1 MKHKI
6 ILLYFLTFLSI
17 YISAQTVISN
27 TEHKLNWQSIQK
39 WYIKDYAKSV
49 ISFEG
54 AFYPTEDQ
62 IPYFNKRISIDPA
75 FVYNVSLE
83 NITYNNL
90 SADETS
96 LLPSSIFLTEK
107 PQISTEILKERG
119 NSFLDIR
126 ILPFVKQEGE
136 IIKISSFNLKIEKNN
151 SAQKAQA
158 ITRHTYADNSVL
170 STGKFVKIK
179 VANSGVYKL
188 TFEDLNSMGITPAN
202 VRIFGY
208 GGAVLEQSFS
218 VAKLDDLPELS
229 IHMEKGSDGV
239 FNAGDYILF
248 YAQGINKWSYDK
260 SKGMFTHTINSYST
274 HGFYFV
280 TSDVGIGKKIETKTI
295 ALPENSTIIPVDEF
309 TDYAVHENEL
319 VSLALSGKE
328 FYGEKFSEQT
338 SYNFNFNFPNPV
350 PSNSTKV
357 RLDVASTATA
367 ISTFNLSLNGSQLKS
382 LQVSKKSDGDLYE
395 RGKSANGIF
404 SFSPTKNEFGFTL
417 TYIKPTSA
425 ATAYLNYL
433 EVNARRLLKM
443 SGSVMQFQNVDYL
456 GMGSFNQYNLSDA
469 GANVQIWD
477 ITNPQNIARMS
488 TETIDGKL
496 TFTAPGTEVMNYIAI
511 DPTISSAFS
520 KPEIVGVV
528 PNQNLHALQP
538 VDMVILTHPDFVSQA
553 EELAQAHREIDQLTV
568 AVVTTTQVYNE
579 FSSGTPDATAYRWVM
594 KMIYDRALNSG
605 NTADIPKYLLLFG
618 RGTFDNRKLL
628 SSSGNNHILTYQAEN
643 SLVETLSYVTDDYYA
658 FLDDNEG
665 TQVSSNLLDL
675 GIGRFPVATAEQATN
690 VVEKT
695 ISYMKNEKKGIW
707 KNQLC
712 FLADDGDAALH
723 MKQADSITA
732 LLGRN
737 YPAYQMNKIYLDSY
751 LQEVS
756 ASGETYPLAR
766 TKFHDLLRNG
776 LFLLNYTGHA
786 GSVGW
791 TNEQILS
798 IADVKSLSNQELPL
812 WIGATCD
819 FLQFD
824 IKAISAG
831 EQVVLNPY
839 GGGIGILSAAR
850 PVYASQNFTINKLV
864 CDNLFKRVNG
874 KHYRIG
880 DVIALAKNNV
890 GSEINKLSYVYMG
903 DPAIKLNYPTTY
915 TVKTTHINDSTI
927 EGKDTLKAMS
937 VVKVRGFI
945 ADASGNKAE
954 NFNGE
959 LHAMAYDKIQKLTT
973 MNNHGDGT
981 LTYFDRTNALF
992 SGKTIVTN
1000 GEYSFTFMLPKDIKY
1015 NYGGGRINYYAS
1027 DNSTNDEAQGY
1038 FENFVIGGTNTHVN
1052 LETDGP
1058 TLSMCLNSEEFKS
1071 GDQVNESPLFIAKIS
1086 DINGI
1091 NRVGSGIG
1099 HDLLLTIDE
1108 DPNQSIVV
1116 NDYFNA
1122 TANSYTDG
1130 VVKYQL
1136 SGLEN
1141 GKHTL
1146 TFKAWDLL
1154 NNSSSQ
1160 TIDFEVVKGLAP
1172 NIFSVYNY
1180 PNPVKTGTSIIVNHD
1195 RPETIL
1201 NTTIEIFD
1209 LSGRKIWSFSQSN
1222 ADNVNWD
1229 LIGNDGIKV
1238 KSGIYLYKV
1247 SINTIDSDVCS
1258 KTNKMLIIE

>member
-62 IPYFNKRISIDPA
+62 IPYFNKRISIDPT

-83 NITYNNL
+83 NITYSNL
-90 SADETS
+90 SADESS
-96 LLPSSIFLTEK
+96 LFPSSISLTEN

-126 ILPFVKQEGE
+126 ILPFVKQEE
-136 IIKISSFNLKIEKNN
+136 KIIKISSFNLKIEKNN

-170 STGKFVKIK
+170 SEGKFVKIK

-218 VAKLDDLPELS
+218 VTKNDDLPELS

-260 SKGMFTHTINSYST
+260 SKGLFTHTINSYST
-274 HGFYFV
+274 HGYYFI
-280 TSDVGIGKKIETKTI
+280 TSDAGVGKKIETKTI
-295 ALPENSTIIPVDEF
+295 VLPENPTIIPVDEF
-309 TDYAVHENEL
+309 TDYAVHESEL
-319 VSLALSGKE
+319 ASLAFSGKE
-328 FYGEKFSEQT
+328 FYGEKFGEQT
-338 SYNFNFNFPNPV
+338 SYNFKFNFPNPV

-357 RLDVASTATA
+357 RLDVASTANA
-367 ISTFNLSLNGSQLKS
+367 ISTFNLALDGSQLKS

-404 SFSPTKNEFGFTL
+404 SFLPTKDELGFTL
-417 TYIKPTSA
+417 TYIKPTSSA
-425 ATAYLNYL
+425 IAYLNYL

-456 GMGSFNQYNLSDA
+456 GMESFNQYRLSDA
-469 GANVQIWD
+469 GTNVQIWD
-477 ITNPQNIARMS
+477 ITNPQNIVRMPA
-488 TETIDGKL
+488 ETIDGKL
-496 TFTAPGTEVMNYIAI
+496 TFTAPGNEVVNYIAI
-511 DPTISSAFS
+511 DPTVPSAFS

-594 KMIYDRALNSG
+594 KMLYDRALNSG
-605 NTADIPKYLLLFG
+605 NTADMPKYLLLFG

-628 SSSGNNHILTYQAEN
+628 STSGNNHILTYQAEN
-643 SLVETLSYVTDDYYA
+643 SLVETLSYVTDDYFA

-665 TQVSSNLLDL
+665 TQVPSNLLDL

-723 MKQADSITA
+723 MKQADSITSV
-732 LLGRN
+732 LGRN

-766 TKFHDLLRNG
+766 TQFHDLLRNG
-776 LFLLNYTGHA
+776 LFLLDYTGHA

-864 CDNLFKRVNG
+864 CDNLFKRING
-874 KHYRIG
+874 KHYRVG

-915 TVKTTHINDSTI
+915 TVKTTHINDSII

-937 VVKVRGFI
+937 VVKVKGFI

-959 LHAMAYDKIQKLTT
+959 LQAVVYDKIQKLTT
-973 MNNHGDGT
+973 MNNHNDGT
-981 LTYFDRTNALF
+981 LTYLNRTNALF
-992 SGKTIVTN
+992 SGKTIVTK

-1027 DNSTNDEAQGY
+1027 DNTTDDEAQGY

-1058 TLSMCLNSEEFKS
+1058 TLNMCLNSEEFKS

-1108 DPNQSIVV
+1108 DPTQSIVV

>member
-1 MKHKI
+1 M
-6 ILLYFLTFLSI
+6 SI
-17 YISAQTVISN
+17 YLSAQTVISN

-39 WYIKDYAKSV
+39 WYIKDYTKSV

-62 IPYFNKRISIDPA
+62 LPYFNKRISIDPA

-83 NITYNNL
+83 NITYSNL
-90 SADETS
+90 SADESS
-96 LLPSSIFLTEK
+96 LLSSSISLTENS
-107 PQISTEILKERG
+107 QISTEILKERG

-126 ILPFVKQEGE
+126 ILPFVKQEGK
-136 IIKISSFNLKIEKNN
+136 IIKISSFSLKIEKNN

-170 STGKFVKIK
+170 SEGKFVKIK

-218 VAKLDDLPELS
+218 VSKIDDLPELS

-248 YAQGINKWSYDK
+248 YAKGINKWSYDK

-274 HGFYFV
+274 HGYYFV
-280 TSDVGIGKKIETKTI
+280 TSDAGVGKKIEPKTI
-295 ALPENSTIIPVDEF
+295 VLPENSTIIPVDEF
-309 TDYAVHENEL
+309 TDYAVHESEL
-319 VSLALSGKE
+319 TSLALSGKE
-328 FYGEKFSEQT
+328 FYGEKFGEQT
-338 SYNFNFNFPNPV
+338 SYNFKFNFLNPV

-357 RLDVASTATA
+357 RLDVASTASA
-367 ISTFNLSLNGSQLKS
+367 ISTFNLALDGSQLKS

-404 SFSPTKNEFGFTL
+404 SFSPTKDEFGFTL
-417 TYIKPTSA
+417 TYIKPTSSA
-425 ATAYLNYL
+425 IAYLNYL

-456 GMGSFNQYNLSDA
+456 GMDSFNQYRLSDA
-469 GANVQIWD
+469 GTNVQIWD
-477 ITNPQNIARMS
+477 ITDPQNIVRMPA
-488 TETIDGKL
+488 ERVDGKL

-511 DPTISSAFS
+511 DPTVPSAFS

-538 VDMVILTHPDFVSQA
+538 VDMVILTHPDFISQA
-553 EELAQAHREIDQLTV
+553 EKLAQAHREIDQLSV

-594 KMIYDRALNSG
+594 KMLYDRALNSG
-605 NTADIPKYLLLFG
+605 NTADMPKYLLLFG

-628 SSSGNNHILTYQAEN
+628 STSGNNHILTYQAEN
-643 SLVETLSYVTDDYYA
+643 SLVETLSYVTDDYFA
-658 FLDDNEG
+658 FLDDSEG
-665 TQVSSNLLDL
+665 TQVPSNLLDL

-732 LLGRN
+732 VLGRN
-737 YPAYQMNKIYLDSY
+737 YPAYQINKIYLDSY

-756 ASGETYPLAR
+756 ASGESYPLAR
-766 TKFHDLLRNG
+766 TQFHDLLRNG
-776 LFLLNYTGHA
+776 LFLLDYTGHA

-831 EQVVLNPY
+831 EQVLLNPY

-864 CDNLFKRVNG
+864 CDNLFKRING

-903 DPAIKLNYPTTY
+903 DPAIKLNYPTTH
-915 TVKTTHINDSTI
+915 TVRTTHINDSII

-937 VVKVRGFI
+937 VVKIKGFI

-959 LHAMAYDKIQKLTT
+959 LHAMVYDKIQKLTT
-973 MNNHGDGT
+973 MNNHNDGT
-981 LTYFDRTNALF
+981 LTYLNRTNALF
-992 SGKTIVTN
+992 SGKTIVTK

-1027 DNSTNDEAQGY
+1027 DNTTDDEAQGY
-1038 FENFVIGGTNTHVN
+1038 FENFVIGGTNTNVT

-1058 TLSMCLNSEEFKS
+1058 KLNLYLNSDEFKT

-1086 DINGI
+1086 DMNGI

-1099 HDLLLTIDE
+1099 HDLLLTIDQ

-1122 TANSYTDG
+1122 TANTYTDG
-1130 VVKYQL
+1130 IVKYKL
-1136 SGLEN
+1136 SELEN

-1172 NIFSVYNY
+1172 NIFQY
-1180 PNPVKTGTSIIVNHD
+1180 
-1195 RPETIL
+1195 
-1201 NTTIEIFD
+1201 TTTQTLLKQE
-1209 LSGRKIWSFSQSN
+1209 R
-1222 ADNVNWD
+1222 V
-1229 LIGNDGIKV
+1229 
-1238 KSGIYLYKV
+1238 
-1247 SINTIDSDVCS
+1247 
-1258 KTNKMLIIE
+1258 